1 MSLATQP
8 TSSGPASPPPSG
20 EIGDGAPS
28 VEICIGI
35 GAEEP
40 APKKRKGPLLASD
53 ALREDLA
60 PLEPMKRRARVVLV
74 ASSGLLALT
83 SAGLFLL
90 ATRTDDLRS
99 ALEAS
104 VAALVA
110 LVLGLV
116 ALTYRARAHGAMA
129 LGAALLL
136 AALLGRGPAW
146 GLLAWPSTSFPWE
159 LARVLAAT
167 LLPAALVF
175 RSHYRAYPFARILL
189 GWGLAL
195 ALPFVIRC
203 GWVVLFAS
211 SLAER
216 ASAAFTIASVLLA
229 LVGFMG
235 SSTTAM
241 GSVWAAS
248 TVISLALDVAVRSI
262 DGGDPL
268 PPTFSALGFL
278 ASATLASFGL
288 FLSLA
293 ARFAPDAR
301 RSVDEQRRRHGV
313 GSEL

>member
-1 MSLATQP
+1 MP
-8 TSSGPASPPPSG
+8 PPPAPSG
-20 EIGDGAPS
+20 EPGEGAPS
-28 VEICIGI
+28 GEVCIGI
-35 GAEEP
+35 GAVVP
-40 APKKRKGPLLASD
+40 PPKKRKGPLLASD

-60 PLEPMKRRARVVLV
+60 PLEPMKRRARLVLV
-74 ASSGLLALT
+74 GCGGLLALS

-116 ALTYRARAHGAMA
+116 ALPYRARAHGAMA
-129 LGAALLL
+129 LGAGLLI
-136 AALLGRGPAW
+136 AALFGRGPAW
-146 GLLAWPSTSFPWE
+146 GLLAWPSTRFPWE

-211 SLAER
+211 SVAEQ

-268 PPTFSALGFL
+268 PPSFSALGFL
-278 ASATLASFGL
+278 ASATLAYFGL

-301 RSVDEQRRRHGV
+301 RSVDEQRRLHGV
-313 GSEL
+313 GCEL